1 MLGIYTGRQ
10 VLERDS
16 NWNSVQ
22 NTNFHLRICQIR
34 QKLSQCPRGWSTR
47 DVPMIVTSHAREEMG
62 PFHLLSLPF
71 SADFWLS
78 FDPIIQYMQL

>member
-1 MLGIYTGRQ
+1 MLNYTGRQ

-22 NTNFHLRICQIR
+22 NTDLHLRIGVIR

-47 DVPMIVTSHAREEMG
+47 YVPVIVTSHAREEMG
-62 PFHLLSLPF
+62 PFQLLSLPF
-71 SADFWLS
+71 SADFWLT
-78 FDPIIQYMQL
+78 FDSLIQTM